1 MASIDDLIKEHS
13 EVIDKLYNKLNVIND
28 VIGKITYCFKSGN
41 KILVCGNGGS
51 AADAGH
57 IVGEFVGRLK
67 KERDA
72 LSAIDLTSCV
82 PSLTAIGNDY
92 GFEDVFAKGVQAYA
106 RKGDILWGI
115 STSGNSENIIRAFK
129 IGREIG
135 AYNFSMTGR
144 DGGRIRKENLSDLN
158 INIYSDNTPR
168 IQEAHELIYH
178 IICEKVEEKMVGYK
192 NGKK

>member
-1 MASIDDLIKEHS
+1 MISIEKAIKEHI
-13 EVIDKLYNKLNVIND
+13 EVVSTLDQEVRNIYRAIEN
-28 VIGKITYCFKSGN
+28 ITGCLKSGN

-57 IVGEFVGRLK
+57 IVGEFVGRFK

-72 LSAIDLTSCV
+72 LPAIDLTSCV

-92 GFEDVFAKGVQAYA
+92 GFEEVFARGVMAYA
-106 RKGDILWGI
+106 KSGDVLWGI
-115 STSGNSENIIRAFK
+115 STSGNSENVIRAFK
-129 IGREIG
+129 TGRLIGT
-135 AYNFSMTGR
+135 YNFSMTGK

-158 INIYSDNTPR
+158 INISSDNTPR
-168 IQEAHELIYH
+168 IQEAHEMIYH
-178 IICEKVEEKMVGYK
+178 IICEKVEERIVDYK